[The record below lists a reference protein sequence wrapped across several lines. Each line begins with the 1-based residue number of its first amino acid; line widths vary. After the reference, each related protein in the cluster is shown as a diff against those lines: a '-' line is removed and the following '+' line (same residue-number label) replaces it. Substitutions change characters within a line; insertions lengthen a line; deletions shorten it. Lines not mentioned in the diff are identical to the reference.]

1 MSLPLPL
8 DAFNQS
14 LLAQVHPP
22 DWVNPTPLKCYD
34 LLVIGGGTAGL
45 VTAIGAAELRL
56 GLKIALVEQ
65 SLLGGDCLNWG
76 CVPSKTLIA
85 VARKVDQIRNASR
98 FGIHCPQAPIV
109 EFAKVMERVRQV
121 RADISHHDSVERCHQ
136 AGIDVFFGTA
146 QFRDPH
152 HLQVQQQLLPFKRVV
167 IATGARATIPH
178 IPGLEAVPFYTNE
191 TIFNLTE
198 LPQKLAIIG
207 GGPIG
212 CELGQALQRLGSQV
226 TIFQRPEQ
234 ILPQEDFETAQL
246 IALQLQQDGI
256 EIKTAT
262 QIHQVIATANQTQ
275 IEFQSPKTNPEIQSV
290 TVDEVLIAAGRTPN
304 LETLNLEAAGIEVQP
319 GRGIVVNDYL
329 QTSQSHI
336 FAVGDVCQA
345 WKFTHAADAGAR
357 IVIKNALFS
366 PWGLGRSKVSRL
378 LIPRVTY
385 TDPEIA
391 SVGISAAQAKSQN
404 LKINVLTIPF
414 TDVDRAVTEG
424 DTQGFLELVLS
435 DNCDRILGAVIVGHG
450 AGELISYITQAMG
463 TNQGLTRFSQTI
475 FPYPT
480 QAEILKKAADRYYQA
495 TLLRPGSQ
503 ALLKLVRW
511 LAR

>member
-8 DAFNQS
+8 DAFNQA
-14 LLAQVHPP
+14 LLAQVHPS
-22 DWVNPTPLKCYD
+22 DWVNPNPQKCYD
-34 LLVIGGGTAGL
+34 LVVIGGGTAGL
-45 VTAIGAAELRL
+45 VTAIGAAELKL

-85 VARKVDQIRNASR
+85 AAREIHHIRHASQ
-98 FGIHCPQAPIV
+98 FGIHLSQAPIV
-109 EFAKVMERVRQV
+109 DFAKVMERVRQV
-121 RADISHHDSVERCHQ
+121 RADISHHDSVERCHR
-136 AGIDVFFGTA
+136 AGIDVFFGTV
-146 QFRDPH
+146 QFQDRH
-152 HLQVQQQLLPFKRVV
+152 QIQIEQQVLRFKRAV
-167 IATGARATIPH
+167 IATGARATIPN
-178 IPGLEAVPFYTNE
+178 IPGLDRTPYHTNE

-198 LPQKLAIIG
+198 LPQKLAIVG

-212 CELGQALQRLGSQV
+212 CELGQAFQRLGSQV

-262 QIHQVIATANQTQ
+262 QIHQVIATANQAQ

-345 WKFTHAADAGAR
+345 GKFTHAADAGAR
-357 IVIKNALFS
+357 IVIKNALFA
-366 PWGLGRSKVSRL
+366 PGGLGRSTVSRL

-385 TDPEIA
+385 TDPA
-391 SVGISAAQAKSQN
+391 VACVGISGGQAKAQGLKVQV
-404 LKINVLTIPF
+404 LKIPF
-414 TDVDRAVTEG
+414 QEVDRAVTDGE
-424 DTQGFLELVLS
+424 TQGFLELVLAG
-435 DNCDRILGAVIVGHG
+435 NCDQILGAVIVGER
-450 AGELISYITQAMG
+450 AGELISQITQAMI
-463 TNQGLTRFSQTI
+463 THQGLGKLAAVI
-475 FPYPT
+475 YPYPT
-480 QAEILKKAADRYYQA
+480 QSEILKKAADRYYQA
-495 TLLRPGSQ
+495 TLLRPGYQ

-511 LAR
+511 LAG

>member
-8 DAFNQS
+8 DEFNQA
-14 LLAQVHPP
+14 LLARVHPP
-22 DWVNPTPLKCYD
+22 NWENPTPASCYD
-34 LLVIGGGTAGL
+34 LVVIGGGTAGL
-45 VTAIGAAELRL
+45 VTAIGAAELNL
-56 GLKIALVEQ
+56 GLKIALIEK

-85 VARKVDQIRNASR
+85 AARRTHQIRNAAPY
-98 FGIHCPQAPIV
+98 GIHCPHPTIN
-109 EFAKVMERVRQV
+109 FAQVMERVRAV
-121 RADISHHDSVERCHQ
+121 RAEISHHDSVERCHQ

-146 QFRDPH
+146 QFRDSH
-152 HLQVQQQLLPFKRVV
+152 HLYVEQQILTFKRAV
-167 IATGARATIPH
+167 IATGARATIPN
-178 IPGLEAVPFYTNE
+178 IPGLDTVPYFTNE

-226 TIFQRPEQ
+226 TIFQRAAQ
-234 ILPQEDFETAQL
+234 ILPHQDLDTAQL
-246 IALQLQQDGI
+246 LETCLRQEGI
-256 EIKTAT
+256 EIKTST
-262 QIHQVIATANQTQ
+262 QIQTVIATGSQAQMDYYRVEHPQ
-275 IEFQSPKTNPEIQSV
+275 EIQSL
-290 TVDEVLIAAGRTPN
+290 TVDGILVAAGRTPN
-304 LETLNLEAAGIEVQP
+304 IETLNLAAAGVEAQP

-329 QTSQSHI
+329 QTRQPHI
-336 FAVGDVCQA
+336 FAAGDVCQA

-366 PWGLGRSKVSRL
+366 PGGLGRSNVSQL
-378 LIPRVTY
+378 LVPRVTY
-385 TDPEIA
+385 TDPEVA
-391 SVGISAAQAKSQN
+391 SVGISAAQAKVKHLKVQI
-404 LKINVLTIPF
+404 LKIPF
-414 TDVDRAVTEG
+414 QEVDRAVTEG
-424 DTQGFLELVLS
+424 ETQGFLELVLS
-435 DNCDRILGAVIVGHG
+435 HNSDRILGAAIVGHG

-463 TNQGLTRFSQTI
+463 TNQGLSRLSQTI

-480 QAEILKKAADRYYQA
+480 QAEILKKAADHYYQA

-503 ALLKLVRW
+503 ALLKIVRW